1 MGEGVPE
8 KIAWY
13 DYIFT
18 AIAIA
23 EPIYVFLRYDAF
35 ISTGFKPNMVDLV
48 MGTLLVI
55 LVLEATRRI
64 SGAALPILCIIF
76 LLYGM
81 FGRYVP
87 IDLFRHRGYTWAA
100 IMKNKYSDE
109 FAGAVVATASVGGQ
123 LMPPIMGAAAWASHG
138 LLGKVLYGGYMKSS
152 LCTMLSMGIAVV
164 VYLILVITLGM
175 ITREDLRM
183 VPHGAKLA
191 KILHL

>member
-1 MGEGVPE
+1 MAEETKLFQPE
-8 KIAWY
+8 LSAEEAAKQEAMLEKHEKAARTRKFGSPTMNKGLALFCFLFTVYHLVIASGMVSIQNLKHHAIHVGLILILSFVLYPAWEKASRKKIAWY

-87 IDLFRHRGYTWAA
+87 IDLFRHRGYT
-100 IMKNKYSDE
+100 
-109 FAGAVVATASVGGQ
+109 
-123 LMPPIMGAAAWASHG
+123 
-138 LLGKVLYGGYMKSS
+138 
-152 LCTMLSMGIAVV
+152 
-164 VYLILVITLGM
+164 
-175 ITREDLRM
+175 
-183 VPHGAKLA
+183 
-191 KILHL
+191 